1 MIHPIAAKHNDQ
13 PAKGNTIMIQ
23 AKSLP
28 QFKALIEAARFS
40 AESGVAVANLLI
52 EQDKGNPSRSNL
64 VYLRQQ
70 QERAAEIEKQ
80 IEILARMAAFFAQ
93 VSA

>member
-1 MIHPIAAKHNDQ
+1 
-13 PAKGNTIMIQ
+13 MIQ

-28 QFKALIEAARFS
+28 QFQALIEAARFS
-40 AESGVAVANLLI
+40 TESGIAVANLLI
-52 EQDKGNPSRSNL
+52 EQDGGKPCRSNL

-70 QERAAEIEKQ
+70 QERAAEVEKQ